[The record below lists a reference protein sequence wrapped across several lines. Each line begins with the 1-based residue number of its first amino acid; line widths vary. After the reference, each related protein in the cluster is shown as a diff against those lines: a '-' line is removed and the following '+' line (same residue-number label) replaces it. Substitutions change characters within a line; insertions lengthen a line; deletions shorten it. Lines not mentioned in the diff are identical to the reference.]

1 MFFYRV
7 IVSLGSFLVDVFWLD
22 YIFQKGMFK
31 CFLPKFAIFN
41 IMATFQKLKEMSRK
55 TNTQH

>member
-7 IVSLGSFLVDVFWLD
+7 IVSLGSFFVDVFWLD
-22 YIFQKGMFK
+22 YVFQNGMCK
-31 CFLPKFAIFN
+31 RFLPKFAIFN
-41 IMATFQKLKEMSRK
+41 IMATFQKLKDMPRK